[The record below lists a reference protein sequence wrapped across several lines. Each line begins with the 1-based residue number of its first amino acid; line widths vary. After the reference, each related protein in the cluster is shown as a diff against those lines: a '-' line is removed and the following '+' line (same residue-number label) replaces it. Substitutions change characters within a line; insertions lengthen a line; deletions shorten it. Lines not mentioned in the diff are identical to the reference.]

1 MVTWPGAGLMPRPW
15 RDKLTGPFESAR
27 MDNSKIS
34 HASPAQVAVSLALGM
49 ALVVASGIAP
59 HNRVDWLLE
68 NILPVALL
76 LALLAGWRY
85 VRLSPLAYGS
95 ILLLLAIHELGAH
108 YTYAKV
114 PYDEWLRHVTGQSLN
129 GALGWE
135 RNQYDRLVHLS
146 YGLLFYLPVR
156 ELLGRCTPLR
166 GFWLATLTLSL
177 ILATSASYELIEWIG
192 GQYLGKDKAKA
203 FLATQ
208 RDPWD
213 AQKDM
218 ALALAG
224 ACASEVIR
232 ALAAFR
238 R

>member
-1 MVTWPGAGLMPRPW
+1 MDHSRTLPASHSPVTVTL
-15 RDKLTGPFESAR
+15 L
-27 MDNSKIS
+27 
-34 HASPAQVAVSLALGM
+34 LGM
-49 ALVVASGIAP
+49 ALVIASGIAP
-59 HNRVDWLLE
+59 HSRVDWLLE
-68 NILPVALL
+68 NALPVALL
-76 LALLAGWRY
+76 LGLLAGWRY
-85 VRLSPLAYGS
+85 LQLSPLACAS

-114 PYDEWLRHVTGQSLN
+114 PYDEWVRYFTERSLN
-129 GALGWE
+129 SALGWE

-146 YGLLFYLPVR
+146 YGLLFYLPVH
-156 ELLGRCTPLR
+156 ELLWRCTPLR
-166 GFWLATLTLSL
+166 GRWLAIMTVSL
-177 ILATSASYELIEWIG
+177 ILATSTLYELIEWIG
-192 GQYLGKDKAKA
+192 GQYLGKDQAKA

-224 ACASEVIR
+224 ACASLVMQ
-232 ALAAFR
+232 AVATAR